1 LDEDSDRPI
10 AAEMARIFASMAFA
24 DAAANPSSLV
34 ERMPFSGQQDAVEC
48 IDWLFDQ
55 IGGAEQENSAVQR
68 AFGLRLVT
76 TVRCSSCGSRCT
88 SKAFEHGLRLAPAGT
103 ETSVQALLDEHV
115 RDEACPGYRCDA
127 CGEVG
132 SSHKEVTVESH
143 PPNLIVTVG
152 RYQYD
157 AQLGFQKW
165 RGQLEVN
172 DAVTL
177 DSVEYRLY
185 AVVVHHGATPHSG
198 HYTAVGHR
206 SRGGAPNYFDDA
218 NVSAVKALPQMG
230 QDAYVLLYTR
240 GDEVPVKC
248 PRRLLA
254 QAFIECATR

>member
-1 LDEDSDRPI
+1 
-10 AAEMARIFASMAFA
+10 
-24 DAAANPSSLV
+24 
-34 ERMPFSGQQDAVEC
+34 
-48 IDWLFDQ
+48 
-55 IGGAEQENSAVQR
+55 
-68 AFGLRLVT
+68 
-76 TVRCSSCGSRCT
+76 
-88 SKAFEHGLRLAPAGT
+88 
-103 ETSVQALLDEHV
+103 VQALLDEHV

-218 NVSAVKALPQMG
+218 NVSTVKALPQMG

-248 PRRLLA
+248 SRRLLA